1 MGTAEHMKFDLAL
14 VTTYLPILSL
24 CSRATALVC
33 TLYLLRDS
41 LNLPNTTLLM
51 VAACV
56 VFLDCWHFQHSVFD
70 HTSGHLFLC
79 ALAIL
84 TQQNNTSVCL
94 ENMHMLSLIID
105 FVWCLL
111 ASFELCSSIWNLRIK
126 LSMLLKV
133 LIVQCMAVAHITF
146 ACGSNSN
153 YTIAEMLLRVILY
166 YVITAV
172 VILSGPYLAGA
183 DKTHYRVSVP
193 LVCSQLLFV
202 HIFSLLANILVFVA
216 VHTRIVCAGLQSTEK
231 TDEENVVTRGTAS
244 NITQAMH
251 DSSETG
257 EQKQLLAMLL
267 AAKKENNVA

>member
-1 MGTAEHMKFDLAL
+1 MGAVDHMKFDLAL
-14 VTTYLPILSL
+14 VTTYLPIVSL
-24 CSRATALVC
+24 CSRATILVC
-33 TLYLLRDS
+33 TLYFLRDS
-41 LNLPNTTLLM
+41 LQLPLTTCLM
-51 VAACV
+51 LAACL

-84 TQQNNTSVCL
+84 TQQNTISICT

-105 FVWCLL
+105 FVWCLF
-111 ASFELCSSIWNLRIK
+111 ASFELCSCIWNLRIK

-133 LIVQCMAVAHITF
+133 LIVQGMAMTHTIF

-153 YTIAEMLLRVILY
+153 YSIVEMLLRVVLY

-193 LVCSQLLFV
+193 LVCAQLLFV
-202 HIFSLLANILVFVA
+202 HIFSLLANISVFVA
-216 VHTRIVCAGLQSTEK
+216 VHMRIVCAGLKSTEK
-231 TDEENVVTRGTAS
+231 MDEEKAVPRVS
-244 NITQAMH
+244 PSSITQAMH
-251 DSSETG
+251 DTSDTG
-257 EQKQLLAMLL
+257 EQNLKTAFGHVVGSQER
-267 AAKKENNVA
+267 K